1 MRKLILPL
9 LVVITLNANASPNK
23 NAVVFKCKDS
33 KGNLSYSAI
42 NCPDSAK
49 TLEKKTIVSTEG
61 KYGKNRRDYR
71 DDWRDSQ
78 YQNNYYRYYRYEK
91 PNVFSDIARKKETE
105 QQQKWDNTGALR
117 GYNKADSSPS
127 SPNRNYSRY

>member
-1 MRKLILPL
+1 MRKLILSL
-9 LVVITLNANASPNK
+9 LVVITLNAYASPNK

-49 TLEKKTIVSTEG
+49 TLEKKTMVSTEG

-78 YQNNYYRYYRYEK
+78 YQNHYYRYYRYEK
-91 PNVFSDIARKKETE
+91 PNEFAEIARKKEAE
-105 QQQKWDNTGALR
+105 QQRRWDNTGRLR
-117 GYNKADSSPS
+117 GYNKPEASSYNS
-127 SPNRNYSRY
+127 YSRY